1 MEKES
6 KVSGNVFDLKVIR
19 RLMVYARPYQAR
31 FYSLTFLTILSAVL
45 AIAKPVVIKETID
58 QYIGKGDLPGL
69 YKMVLFLFALLIA
82 HGIVNYFTTYL
93 SGWLGQ
99 TVIMDIR
106 MQLYNHL
113 MKFRLRYFDQ
123 TPIGR
128 LVTRN
133 VSDIESLSNIFSEGL
148 AGIVSDILLIVAILI
163 IMFYENWVLTLYSL
177 GALPLLLLSTY
188 VFKEKV
194 KASFNEVRTAVAN
207 LNSFVQ
213 EHITGMNIVQVFN
226 SEKREYDKFV
236 KINKTHRNAN
246 LKSVL
251 YYSIYFPVA
260 EFISSLSVALLVWY
274 GAQSVLKDVTTIGT
288 LTSFIMLIS
297 MFFRP
302 IRMIADRFNTIQ
314 MSIVSS
320 DRIFRIL
327 DNQEDIALS
336 GEEKPATIHGDV
348 RFENVWFAYKEEEY
362 VLKDISF
369 DVQRGKTIALVG
381 ATGAGKSSVINLLS
395 RFYEINKGTIF
406 IDGMDIRKM
415 DTGYLRT
422 KIGVVLQDVFLFSDT
437 VRNNITLNN
446 PEIEESRIWEAIDLV
461 GARKFI
467 EKLPGGLDYN
477 VMERG
482 NTLSVGQRQLISF
495 VRTLVYDPR
504 IIVLDEATASIDSET
519 EELIQEAINKLMAGR
534 TSIVIAHRLST
545 IQKADKI
552 LVLDKGEI
560 KESGTHEDLLRQQGY
575 YAHLYDMQYKMVR

>member
-6 KVSGNVFDLKVIR
+6 KVSGNVFDIKVIK
-19 RLMVYARPYQAR
+19 RLMVYAKPYRSR
-31 FYSLTFLTILSAVL
+31 FYILTLLTILSAAL
-45 AIAKPVVIKETID
+45 SIAKPLVIKDTID
-58 QYIGKGDLPGL
+58 NYIEKGDLPGL
-69 YKMVLFLFALLIA
+69 TNMALLLFCLLIV
-82 HGIVNYFTTYL
+82 HGIVNYFNTYMA
-93 SGWLGQ
+93 GWLGQ
-99 TVIMDIR
+99 TVIKDIR
-106 MQLYNHL
+106 MELYRHL
-113 MKFRLRYFDQ
+113 MTFRLRFFDQ

-148 AGIVSDILLIVAILI
+148 AGIVSDLLLILVILV

-194 KASFNEVRTAVAN
+194 KGSFNEVRTAVAN

-213 EHITGMNIVQVFN
+213 EHITGMNIVQIFN
-226 SEKREYDKFV
+226 SEKREYDKFE
-236 KINKTHRNAN
+236 KINKEHRNAN

-251 YYSIYFPVA
+251 YYSIYFPVS
-260 EFISSLSVALLVWY
+260 EFISSLSIALLVWY
-274 GAQSVLKDVTTIGT
+274 GAQSVLKDLTTVGT
-288 LTSFIMLIS
+288 LTSFIMFIT

-302 IRMIADRFNTIQ
+302 IRMVADRFNTIQ

-327 DNQEDIALS
+327 DNEEDVALS
-336 GEEKPATIHGDV
+336 GTEMPDTIRGDV
-348 RFENVWFAYKEEEY
+348 KFENVWFSYDKEEY
-362 VLKDISF
+362 VLKNINFEAQS
-369 DVQRGKTIALVG
+369 GKTIALVG

-395 RFYEINKGTIF
+395 RFYEINKGAIY
-406 IDGMDIRKM
+406 IDGENIQQYDV
-415 DTGYLRT
+415 DYLRG
-422 KIGVVLQDVFLFSDT
+422 KIGVVMQDVFLFSDT
-437 VRNNITLNN
+437 IRNNITLNN
-446 PEIEESRIWEAIDLV
+446 PAISEETILNAIDLV
-461 GARKFI
+461 GAGKFI

-482 NTLSVGQRQLISF
+482 STLSVGQRQLISF
-495 VRTLVYDPR
+495 VRTLVYNPR

-519 EELIQEAINKLMAGR
+519 EELIQEAIKKLMFGR

-545 IQKADKI
+545 IQKADTI

-560 KESGTHEDLLRQQGY
+560 KESGTHEFLLELDGL
-575 YAHLYDMQYKMVR
+575 YANLYAMQYKMVR

>member
-6 KVSGNVFDLKVIR
+6 KVSGNVFDIKVIK
-19 RLMVYARPYQAR
+19 RLMVYAKPYRSR
-31 FYSLTFLTILSAVL
+31 FYILTLLTILSAAL
-45 AIAKPVVIKETID
+45 SIAKPLVIKDTID
-58 QYIGKGDLPGL
+58 NYIEKGDLPGL
-69 YKMVLFLFALLIA
+69 TNMALLLFCLLIV
-82 HGIVNYFTTYL
+82 HGIVNYFNTYMA
-93 SGWLGQ
+93 GWLGQ
-99 TVIMDIR
+99 TVIKDIR
-106 MQLYNHL
+106 MELYRHL
-113 MKFRLRYFDQ
+113 MTFRLRFFDQ

-148 AGIVSDILLIVAILI
+148 AGIVSDLLLILVILV

-194 KASFNEVRTAVAN
+194 KGSFNEVRTAIAN

-213 EHITGMNIVQVFN
+213 EHITGMNIVQIFN
-226 SEKREYDKFV
+226 SEKREYDKFE
-236 KINKTHRNAN
+236 KINKEHRNAN

-251 YYSIYFPVA
+251 YYSIYFPVS
-260 EFISSLSVALLVWY
+260 EFISSLSIALLVWY
-274 GAQSVLKDVTTIGT
+274 GAQSVLKDLTTVGT
-288 LTSFIMLIS
+288 LTSFIMFIT

-302 IRMIADRFNTIQ
+302 IRMVADRFNTIQ

-327 DNQEDIALS
+327 DNEEDVALS
-336 GEEKPATIHGDV
+336 GTEKPDTIRGDV
-348 RFENVWFAYKEEEY
+348 KFENVWFSYDKEEY
-362 VLKDISF
+362 VLKNINFEAQS
-369 DVQRGKTIALVG
+369 GKTIALVG

-395 RFYEINKGTIF
+395 RFYEINKGAIY
-406 IDGMDIRKM
+406 IDGENIQQYDV
-415 DTGYLRT
+415 DYLRG
-422 KIGVVLQDVFLFSDT
+422 KIGVVMQDVFLFSDT
-437 VRNNITLNN
+437 IRNNITLNN
-446 PEIEESRIWEAIDLV
+446 PAISEETILNAIDLV
-461 GARKFI
+461 GAGKFI

-482 NTLSVGQRQLISF
+482 STLSVGQRQLISF
-495 VRTLVYDPR
+495 VRTLVYNPR

-519 EELIQEAINKLMAGR
+519 EELIQEAIKKLMFGR

-545 IQKADKI
+545 IQKADTI

-560 KESGTHEDLLRQQGY
+560 KESGTHEFLLELDGL
-575 YAHLYDMQYKMVR
+575 YANLYAMQYKMVR